1 MPCTRYS
8 YMVLYKRWGCSMNNK
23 KWAAIMVPRD
33 TYEELVAVAFIEGR
47 TIGGQ
52 LRLMFEFW
60 KQKNLTKNDLN
71 VLQAQILKNE
81 KERAAA
87 KKEALDE
94 EARQELRE
102 AFDKS
107 IIPGTSVRRR
117 KRPNSLE

>member
-1 MPCTRYS
+1 
-8 YMVLYKRWGCSMNNK
+8 MNNK

>member
-1 MPCTRYS
+1 
-8 YMVLYKRWGCSMNNK
+8 MNNK

-52 LRLMFEFW
+52 LRMMFEFW

-71 VLQAQILKNE
+71 VLQAQVIKNE
-81 KERAAA
+81 KERQIA

-94 EARQELRE
+94 EARQELKE
-102 AFDKS
+102 AYENRS
-107 IIPGTSVRRR
+107 VIPGTSVRRR
-117 KRPNSLE
+117 KLNNQ